1 MPGITIGDDTI
12 IGAGS
17 LVTRSV
23 SLGMKISDNIA
34 HHIQY

>member
-23 SLGMKISDNIA
+23 SLGIKISGNIT
-34 HHIQY
+34 HTIQY